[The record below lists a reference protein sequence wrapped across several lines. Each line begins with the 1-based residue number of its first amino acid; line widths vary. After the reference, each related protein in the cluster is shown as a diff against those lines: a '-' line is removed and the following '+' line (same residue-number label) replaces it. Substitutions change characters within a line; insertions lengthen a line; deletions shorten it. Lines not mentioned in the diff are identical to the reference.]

1 MSIIVAYL
9 FLSIAIVTEVIG
21 TIYLRDTEGFT
32 RLTPSVITAVS
43 YAASFYF
50 ISLTL
55 KQIPVAVTYAIWS
68 GVGPYSGPNGIGHG
82 NWNLFQSKGNKVKRC
97 CVTDCG
103 DHAGCQAR
111 KPFGIA

>member
-32 RLTPSVITAVS
+32 RLTPSIITALS

-55 KQIPVAVTYAIWS
+55 KQIPVAVSYAIWS
-68 GVGPYSGPNGIGHG
+68 GVGI
-82 NWNLFQSKGNKVKRC
+82 V
-97 CVTDCG
+97 
-103 DHAGCQAR
+103 
-111 KPFGIA
+111 GIAVVAVIFHDQHLDAGAILRWV

>member
-32 RLTPSVITAVS
+32 RLTPSIITALS

-55 KQIPVAVTYAIWS
+55 KQIPVAVSYAIWS
-68 GVGPYSGPNGIGHG
+68 GVGLILINIFASIKYDQTPNTIATVGMGFIILGVVLVNFNSG
-82 NWNLFQSKGNKVKRC
+82 V
-97 CVTDCG
+97 D
-103 DHAGCQAR
+103 
-111 KPFGIA
+111 

>member
-68 GVGPYSGPNGIGHG
+68 GAVSYTHLTLPT
-82 NWNLFQSKGNKVKRC
+82 KRI
-97 CVTDCG
+97 V
-103 DHAGCQAR
+103 
-111 KPFGIA
+111 

>member
-68 GVGPYSGPNGIGHG
+68 GVGLVLINIFAAIKYGQMPNSITTLGMAFIILGG
-82 NWNLFQSKGNKVKRC
+82 VLVNFNTGV
-97 CVTDCG
+97 D
-103 DHAGCQAR
+103 
-111 KPFGIA
+111 

>member
-68 GVGPYSGPNGIGHG
+68 GVGLVLINIFAAIKYGQMPNSITTLGTVSYTHLTLPTIV
-82 NWNLFQSKGNKVKRC
+82 SV
-97 CVTDCG
+97 
-103 DHAGCQAR
+103 
-111 KPFGIA
+111 

>member
-32 RLTPSVITAVS
+32 RLTPSIITALS

-55 KQIPVAVTYAIWS
+55 KQIPVAVSYAIWS
-68 GVGPYSGPNGIGHG
+68 GVVLILINIFASIKYDQTPNTITTLGMGFIILGVVLVNFNSG
-82 NWNLFQSKGNKVKRC
+82 V
-97 CVTDCG
+97 D
-103 DHAGCQAR
+103 
-111 KPFGIA
+111 